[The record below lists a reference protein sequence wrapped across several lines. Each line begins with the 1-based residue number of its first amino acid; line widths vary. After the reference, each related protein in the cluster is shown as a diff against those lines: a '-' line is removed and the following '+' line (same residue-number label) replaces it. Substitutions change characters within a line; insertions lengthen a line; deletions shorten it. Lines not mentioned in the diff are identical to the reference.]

1 MDSKIK
7 QVCNAY
13 KGGCFYCHNPNNFQ
27 KEIYPKLLEL
37 KKEGKQVLWVGGDLG
52 KRTSEFEYKNEAGI
66 VFLGNG
72 LWYKNNNNNKV
83 LLFSKQKNKALKYRF
98 VHLDTLI
105 NKKKIILKYK
115 LFVWKSSR
123 VLTI

>member
-7 QVCNAY
+7 QVCNDY
-13 KGGCFYCHNPNNFQ
+13 KGDCFYCHNPNNFQ
-27 KEIYPKLLEL
+27 KKIYPKLLEL

-52 KRTSEFEYKNEAGI
+52 KRTSEFEYKDEAGI

-72 LWYKNNNNNKV
+72 LWYKNNNNKV

-98 VHLDTLI
+98 VHLE
-105 NKKKIILKYK
+105 KYK